1 MSSTTPE
8 TDKDRVFDEFS
19 PKKIIRQIQHV
30 AFYILSKWMIILLV
44 AILFGTSGYVKTYLK
59 EPNYLA
65 EITFALDE
73 GASGGPKS
81 ATAALGAQLG
91 IEMETEAGGV
101 FSTMSNIV
109 ELLQSRLLIEKTLKS
124 SVVIN
129 NKRIV
134 FADFFLD
141 SLDYR
146 DKWLKG
152 NPNKKLNFQNY
163 STNSKDGLLTS
174 SIINNMHQT
183 LTGEYLSINSKGNG
197 TTILSVTCITEH
209 ELFSKYFL
217 EALLNEVTKY
227 YIETKTQRAK
237 INLAF
242 LQRRTDSTRIVYYNT
257 MYGRASFADAHSNP
271 SRQVATVYRDKQ
283 QTDIQILKST
293 YAELVN
299 SLEAAKNTLMK
310 DTPLF
315 QFLDTPQLPLKRFD
329 ANAKT
334 SFILFFIVGA
344 FLSVG
349 FFLVKK
355 IFQYLMR

>member
-19 PKKIIRQIQHV
+19 PKKM
-30 AFYILSKWMIILLV
+30 ILQAQYLGLNIASKWKIILLIATLCGV
-44 AILFGTSGYVKTYLK
+44 AGYVKTFLK

-73 GASGGPKS
+73 GASGSKS
-81 ATAALGAQLG
+81 ATAALGARLG

-101 FSTMSNIV
+101 FSSMSNIV

-124 SVVIN
+124 TVTIN
-129 NKRIV
+129 NKSLV

-146 DKWLKG
+146 DKWLK
-152 NPNKKLNFQNY
+152 NSPYKKLDFQSY
-163 STNSKDGLLTS
+163 STDTRQGLLTS

-183 LTGEYLSINSKGNG
+183 LTGKYLTINAKGNG
-197 TTILSVTCITEH
+197 TTIISVTCVTEN

-217 EALLNEVTKY
+217 EALLNEVTRY
-227 YIETKTQRAK
+227 YIETRTQRSK

-242 LQRRTDSTRIVYYNT
+242 LQKRTDSTRIAYYNA

-283 QTDIQILKST
+283 QTDIQILRST
-293 YAELVN
+293 YGELVN

-315 QFLDTPQLPLKRFD
+315 QFLDTPMLPLKKFD
-329 ANAKT
+329 GNAKS

-344 FLSVG
+344 FVSIM
-349 FFLVKK
+349 FFLVKRVLY
-355 IFQYLMR
+355 YLMR